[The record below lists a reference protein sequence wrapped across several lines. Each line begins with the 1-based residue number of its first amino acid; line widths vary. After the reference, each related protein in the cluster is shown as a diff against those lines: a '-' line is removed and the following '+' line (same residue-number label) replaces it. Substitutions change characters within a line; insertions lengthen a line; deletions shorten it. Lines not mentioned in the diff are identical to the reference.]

1 MGIVSPR
8 GTFRRFGGQRVS
20 IDTTYMREAMT
31 RRLLRRGV
39 ATGKVTLPAVPGM
52 LDEYVSMCSTIFSA
66 LGCRFS
72 REELDHF
79 RSLLAKELENAFTGS
94 NRSNIVITYDS
105 PVGTTLNYFIQPEV
119 TSLEDVYDNWVAT
132 RQPPLFGTRPD
143 ARVSTLA
150 AESDDPRTARILD
163 IGAGTG
169 RNALSLARKGHP
181 VDAVELT
188 PKFAEI
194 LRDESYKH
202 LLDVRVIDR
211 DIFDTIDDLQRDYQL
226 IILSEVT
233 SDFRRPEQ
241 LRAVFELAA
250 DTLRDGGY
258 LVFNIFLPRPGYL
271 SDAAV
276 DELAQAA
283 RELGQQ
289 VYTGIFTGDEVN
301 AAVEGL
307 PLVLAGND
315 SVYDFEQANLPAG
328 DWPPTGWY
336 ADWVSGLD
344 VFDVPREQS
353 PIEMRWLVYQKTG

>member
-1 MGIVSPR
+1 
-8 GTFRRFGGQRVS
+8 VS

-39 ATGKVTLPAVPGM
+39 SSGQVTLPAVPGM
-52 LDEYVSMCSTIFSA
+52 LDEYVSMCNTIFTA
-66 LGCRFS
+66 LGCRFN

-94 NRSNIVITYDS
+94 NRSSIVISYDS

-132 RQPPLFGTRPD
+132 REPPLFGTRAD
-143 ARVSTLA
+143 ARVSVLA
-150 AESDDPRTARILD
+150 AESEDPRTARVLD

-169 RNALSLARKGHP
+169 RNALTLARRGHP

-188 PKFAEI
+188 PNFAEI
-194 LRDESYKH
+194 LRGEAYKH

-211 DIFDTIDDLQRDYQL
+211 DIFDTINDLQRDYQL

-233 SDFRRPEQ
+233 SDFRRAEQ

-271 SDAAV
+271 SDQAV
-276 DELAQAA
+276 DELAQTA

-301 AAVEGL
+301 AAAEGL
-307 PLVLAGND
+307 PMQLVSND
-315 SVYDFEQANLPAG
+315 SVYEFEKANLPVG

>member
-1 MGIVSPR
+1 M
-8 GTFRRFGGQRVS
+8 S
-20 IDTTYMREAMT
+20 IDTSYMREAMT

-39 ATGKVTLPAVPGM
+39 SSGQITLPAVPAM
-52 LDEYVSMCSTIFSA
+52 LNEYVSLCNTLFTG
-66 LGCRFS
+66 LGRTFT
-72 REELDHF
+72 REELDHL
-79 RSLLAKELENAFTGS
+79 RALLAKELDIAFSGS
-94 NRSNIVITYDS
+94 NRSNIVISYDA
-105 PVGTTLNYFIQPEV
+105 PVGSTLNYFIKPEW
-119 TSLEDVYDNWVAT
+119 TSLSDLYDNWVAT
-132 RQPPLFGTRPD
+132 RQPPLFGTKPD
-143 ARVSTLA
+143 ARVSTLV
-150 AESDDPRTARILD
+150 AEIEDPRTARVLD

-169 RNALSLARKGHP
+169 RNALALARRGHP

-188 PKFAEI
+188 PKFADIIRAEA
-194 LRDESYKH
+194 YKH
-202 LLDVRVIDR
+202 LLDVRVIDS
-211 DIFDTIDDLQRDYQL
+211 DIFDTIDDLNSDYQL

-233 SDFRRPEQ
+233 PDFRKPEQ

-250 DTLRDGGY
+250 QSLRPGGQ

-271 SDAAV
+271 SDDAV
-276 DELAQAA
+276 EELAQAA

-301 AAVEGL
+301 TGAAGL
-307 PLVLAGND
+307 PLELRSND
-315 SVYDFEQANLPAG
+315 SVFDFEKDNLPVG